1 MKLEVKTETKF
12 QADIRNDEGK
22 YMGSIISYDEK
33 TFKILMAAEE
43 MYDLLTVIT
52 PVNKCYVNDKYRLLD
67 SIDSSKT

>member
-52 PVNKCYVNDKYRLLD
+52 PVNQCYANDRDILLD
-67 SIDSSKT
+67 SIDSGKT